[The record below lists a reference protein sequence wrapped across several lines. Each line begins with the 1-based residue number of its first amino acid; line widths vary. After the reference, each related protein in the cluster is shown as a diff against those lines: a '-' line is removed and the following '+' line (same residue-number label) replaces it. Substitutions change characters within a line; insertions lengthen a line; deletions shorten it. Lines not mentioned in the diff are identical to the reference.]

1 LHFSNLRKNKF
12 RLLQNSIVINNF
24 MSIITLTTD
33 YGLKDHFVG
42 ALKGKILSE
51 YSDASIVDIS
61 HYIDP
66 FNTAEASYIISAS
79 YSSFPKGT
87 VHIIGVDLEANKE
100 NKHIAM
106 EWNDHFFIA
115 SDNGIL
121 SMLSQKIIP
130 QKIVEITIHDR
141 LHSEATDLDVFVTVA
156 CHIAKGGVLNV
167 IGKEINSLKQVTDLQ
182 VILSEDGN
190 LLKGNVIYIDH
201 FGNVVTNISK
211 KQFLESAKGRD
222 YEIVYRNQTIK
233 TILPYYSAIASSDK
247 YPVKYYEGQKLAIFN
262 EAGFL
267 EIAIFRSNPLTV
279 GSASTLLGLN
289 YRDVVSI
296 RFKN

>member
-1 LHFSNLRKNKF
+1 LHFSNLIKKKF
-12 RLLQNSIVINNF
+12 RPLQNAIVINNF

-42 ALKGKILSE
+42 ALKGKILSNFSE
-51 YSDASIVDIS
+51 VSIVDIS

-79 YSSFPKGT
+79 YNSFPKGT
-87 VHIIGVDLEANKE
+87 VHIIGVDLESNKE
-100 NKHIAM
+100 NQHIVM
-106 EWNDHFFIA
+106 QWNDHFFIA

-121 SMLSQKIIP
+121 SMLSQKIMP
-130 QKIVEITIHDR
+130 QKIVAITIHDR
-141 LHSEATDLDVFVTVA
+141 LHSEATDLDLFVKVA
-156 CHIAKGGVLNV
+156 CHLAKGGVLSV

-182 VILSEDGN
+182 VILSEDGAQ
-190 LLKGNVIYIDH
+190 LKGNVIYIDH
-201 FGNVVTNISK
+201 LGNVVTNITK
-211 KQFLESAKGRD
+211 KQFLESSKGRS
-222 YEIVYRNQTIK
+222 YEILFKNQTIK

-247 YPVKYYEGQKLAIFN
+247 YPIKYYEGEKLALFN
-262 EAGFL
+262 EAGYL

-289 YRDVVSI
+289 YRDLVSI
-296 RFKN
+296 KFV